1 MDRPSR
7 LPDNIQLINTLVEQ
21 GRLVLTPPHDYDD
34 SYCIAHAQNHGG
46 CVLLRSLPLRYA
58 RLDLHNPPTISCV
71 CTR

>member
-34 SYCIAHAQNHGG
+34 SYCIAHARNHGG
-46 CVLLRSLPLRYA
+46 CVPVRLLRL
-58 RLDLHNPPTISCV
+58 
-71 CTR
+71 